1 MQHSDGFISLSSFEV
16 ADAPVLFEADAD
28 PEHRR
33 RFDFPQDFR
42 PSIRHAEEVIARWE
56 NERVNGIRF
65 VYAIRNATTGQALG
79 AVELLPLGDGIAN
92 LSYWTHSLQRRR
104 GIASR
109 AASLAC
115 RIAFRDLGF
124 RTVRVLVDAD
134 NTASRR
140 VALGAGLCEAGIQD
154 GRLCFIL
161 HSMENPQ

>member
-1 MQHSDGFISLSSFEV
+1 MQHGDGFIILSSFEV
-16 ADAPVLFEADAD
+16 ADAPMLFEADTD

-33 RFDFPQDFR
+33 RFDFPHDFR

-65 VYAIRNATTGQALG
+65 VYAVRNATTGQVLG
-79 AVELLPLGDGIAN
+79 GVELLPLGDGTAN
-92 LSYWTHSLQRRR
+92 LSYWTHPLQRRQ

-140 VALGAGLCEAGIQD
+140 VALAARFLEAGIQY
-154 GRLCFIL
+154 GRVCFIL
-161 HSMENPQ
+161 HSTHNPQ